1 MLISKSNFFITF
13 LSLFVGCSNLST
25 QPQKTNNKINDKCE
39 KDISEVKV
47 FQVLESGGGLALT
60 CNNTSDLCR
69 GMVVALYPSDEM
81 LWDQK
86 KIRPLNDQCF
96 VVVGT
101 YKYTNNSDLIK
112 TVPVLGFDYKY
123 PPVDM
128 DEVLTRM
135 ETQIARLKNRCIK
148 EPLETLDTDINKKSE
163 LCNCYM
169 DTFRDIF
176 RNALDSRDELS
187 NETHFEKWA
196 QESEK
201 KCGVSPRNLSWFK

>member
-1 MLISKSNFFITF
+1 MLISKSNYFFVF
-13 LSLFVGCSNLST
+13 LLLFVGCSNLST
-25 QPQKTNNKINDKCE
+25 QSQKMDNKINDKCE
-39 KDISEVKV
+39 KDISEIKV
-47 FQVLESGGGLALT
+47 FQVLEDGGGLALT
-60 CNNTSDLCR
+60 CNDTSDLCR

-86 KIRPLNDQCF
+86 KIKPLKDQCF
-96 VVVGT
+96 VVMGT
-101 YKYTNNSDLIK
+101 YKYSNNSDLTK

-135 ETQIARLKNRCIK
+135 ESQLARLKNRCMK
-148 EPLETLDTDINKKSE
+148 EPIELLDTNKKTE

-169 DTFRDIF
+169 DTFRGIF
-176 RNALDSRDELS
+176 RNALESSTEVS
-187 NETHFEKWA
+187 NEVHLEKWA
-196 QESEK
+196 QESEE